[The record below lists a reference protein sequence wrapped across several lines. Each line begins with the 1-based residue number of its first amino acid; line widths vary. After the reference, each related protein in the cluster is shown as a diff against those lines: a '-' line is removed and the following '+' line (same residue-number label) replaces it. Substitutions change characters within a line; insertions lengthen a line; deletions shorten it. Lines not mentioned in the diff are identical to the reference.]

1 MRWNTKYRRC
11 VAAVVVVASVAVCVG
26 PKVAEAQADSTCGD
40 WSNFTLLFL
49 HHQKCGGTSV
59 EAALEQFAQ
68 RCKLGYA
75 RQPAGAWRPAL
86 RAGQVNILTGHI
98 GFGIHKMLPRGR
110 RYAYVTVFRDPVE
123 RCVSHYNHTG
133 WKKCKC
139 KVLEFCK
146 LNRNYFVHRML
157 GYDRRTLGT
166 PENFRRK
173 SFGLQKAKAN
183 LVSRVHLVGVMS
195 DLASWAGA
203 LQKLLQEHTGQ
214 TQQLPSIGWHNV
226 HNTTIAS
233 QNGVGAHPILHEGMQ
248 LSDSERI
255 YIQQINEEDY
265 ELWNAAKQLAANI
278 HID

>member
-1 MRWNTKYRRC
+1 
-11 VAAVVVVASVAVCVG
+11 
-26 PKVAEAQADSTCGD
+26 
-40 WSNFTLLFL
+40 
-49 HHQKCGGTSV
+49 
-59 EAALEQFAQ
+59 
-68 RCKLGYA
+68 
-75 RQPAGAWRPAL
+75 
-86 RAGQVNILTGHI
+86 
-98 GFGIHKMLPRGR
+98 
-110 RYAYVTVFRDPVE
+110 
-123 RCVSHYNHTG
+123 
-133 WKKCKC
+133 
-139 KVLEFCK
+139 
-146 LNRNYFVHRML
+146 ML